1 MKVSPGEHLQICLR
15 MTELISALG
24 LRHVGYG
31 IPTELVGPFANC
43 FVEVLRENAPGEDAA
58 LEGFEWSIKLVAKIL
73 IRVIQEG
80 STIVMKVGTS
90 DLYTTYSWKYG
101 DGTGITRYNGIA
113 VKPMVQHIWGDE
125 PPWIPE
131 FLEMR
136 KFGCET
142 TYCLGGLVW
151 LLGKLLKGV
160 LEIWHQQLP
169 IAPDNQRCS
178 MILL

>member
-1 MKVSPGEHLQICLR
+1 MDMTGELFNDPWEILEPRYRSFIPFANHFWDSCNMKVSPGEHLQICLR

-80 STIVMKVGTS
+80 STIVMKVGNS

-125 PPWIPE
+125 PP
-131 FLEMR
+131 
-136 KFGCET
+136 
-142 TYCLGGLVW
+142 
-151 LLGKLLKGV
+151 
-160 LEIWHQQLP
+160 
-169 IAPDNQRCS
+169 
-178 MILL
+178 

>member
-1 MKVSPGEHLQICLR
+1 

-80 STIVMKVGTS
+80 STIVMKVGK
-90 DLYTTYSWKYG
+90 LRPKNKLKLM
-101 DGTGITRYNGIA
+101 YNC
-113 VKPMVQHIWGDE
+113 
-125 PPWIPE
+125 
-131 FLEMR
+131 R
-136 KFGCET
+136 
-142 TYCLGGLVW
+142 
-151 LLGKLLKGV
+151 
-160 LEIWHQQLP
+160 
-169 IAPDNQRCS
+169 
-178 MILL
+178 